1 MQISIPVLRAVS
13 EIIFSH
19 IEAME
24 IGSVTIPADY
34 YWEIPKDQRYDPYKE
49 PDPKEFEIGQL
60 SDDWSELQK
69 IAEGKGEPIAYALV
83 WMSSLLKAVGEEVV
97 K

>member
-1 MQISIPVLRAVS
+1 MQISISDLRAIS

-19 IEAME
+19 VEAMG
-24 IGSVTIPADY
+24 INSVNIPADY

-49 PDPKEFEIGQL
+49 PDPKQFEIGQL

-69 IAEGKGEPIAYALV
+69 IAEGKSEPITYALV